1 MSASSSIII
10 VAELSANH
18 NKDFSIAIETLKA
31 IKKSGANA
39 VKLQTYLPET
49 MTLQSY
55 NKVFTLKNQ
64 SIWDGTNLFDLYES
78 AYTPWDWHLEIKR
91 TAESFGLI
99 FFSTPFDITSVDF
112 LEDLD
117 VPMYKIASFEIHD
130 ITLIKYVASKG
141 KPIIISTGIATIK
154 DIEEAIDACRSVG
167 NNKITLLKC
176 TSQYP
181 SLVEDANLL
190 TIPDMRE
197 RFGVEVGLSDHT
209 PGFIVPVTAVSLG
222 ITMIEKHFILDR
234 SIGGPDASF
243 SMEPLE
249 FREMVDNV
257 RLAEKAIGKVDYDLT
272 DKKIKSRKFGRSL
285 FASKDIKEGDVFSN
299 ENIRSIRPNDGLPPK
314 YINQIIGKVATRDIE
329 FASPLE
335 WDMIQDFL
343 SIKKN

>member
-18 NKDFSIAIETLKA
+18 NKDFSIAIETIKA

-49 MTLQSY
+49 MTLQSH

-78 AYTPWDWHLEIKR
+78 AYTPWDWHLELKR
-91 TAESFGLI
+91 KVESFGLI

-130 ITLIKYVASKG
+130 IPLIKYVASKG

-154 DIEEAIDACRSVG
+154 DIEEAIDACISVG

-209 PGFIVPVTAVSLG
+209 PGFIVPVTAVSMG

-314 YINQIIGKVATRDIE
+314 YINQIIGKLATRDIE

-343 SIKKN
+343 TIKKN